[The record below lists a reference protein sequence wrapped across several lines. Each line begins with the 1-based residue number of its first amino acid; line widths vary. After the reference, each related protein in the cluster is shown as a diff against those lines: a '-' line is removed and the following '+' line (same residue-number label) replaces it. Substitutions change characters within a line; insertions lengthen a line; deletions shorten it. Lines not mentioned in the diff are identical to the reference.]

1 MIKELSNE
9 NSIEFSLKEISDI
22 ISDTYD
28 RKQREIEK
36 AISKIKSIIL
46 NHDSLKKLFGYQ

>member
-1 MIKELSNE
+1 M
-9 NSIEFSLKEISDI
+9 

-36 AISKIKSIIL
+36 AMSKIRSIIL
-46 NHDSLKKLFGYQ
+46 NHDSLKALFGIKGCDIEGTFFEAVDYAYRRNL